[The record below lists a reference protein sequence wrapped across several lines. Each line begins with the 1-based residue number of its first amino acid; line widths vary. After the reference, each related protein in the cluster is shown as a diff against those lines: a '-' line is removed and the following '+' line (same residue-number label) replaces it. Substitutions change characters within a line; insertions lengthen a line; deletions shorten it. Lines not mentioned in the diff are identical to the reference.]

1 MQEVSL
7 KFEFSED
14 EEGLPLMGLD
24 ALLDQI
30 EEQEQIAIGRSTKH
44 DETTSRAQKNKID
57 EPVLRQTKQATR
69 TRMQPTEFIR
79 CQNNLC

>member
-44 DETTSRAQKNKID
+44 DETTSRA
-57 EPVLRQTKQATR
+57 
-69 TRMQPTEFIR
+69 
-79 CQNNLC
+79 